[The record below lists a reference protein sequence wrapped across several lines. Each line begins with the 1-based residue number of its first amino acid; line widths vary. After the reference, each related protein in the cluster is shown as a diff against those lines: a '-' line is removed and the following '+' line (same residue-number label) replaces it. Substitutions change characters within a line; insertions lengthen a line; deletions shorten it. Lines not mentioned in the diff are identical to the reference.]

1 MKRSLISQMLNEWK
15 TNIWLVV
22 ELMVVCIVIW
32 LIFAGIWFNIDGLFM
47 PRGFD
52 PEDVYVLDVKWVD
65 EGSPYYIDMDK
76 DQIYEDRNELLRRI
90 RNNKNVEYA
99 SLQYN
104 FLPYQY
110 NYFGININIETLPDS
125 ITYYGNVRMAEPDI
139 IGVLN
144 IKSLTGKTHEELIES
159 LRRGEILISDNA
171 PFEREFKPVS
181 NFMGMKAYFD
191 GDSSNLFR
199 IGDMV
204 ESVRRSDYEKSR
216 AGTIIVPISQDLYD
230 GSDFDSSGTGIILR
244 VKSGK
249 GKSFINDFKDDVSL
263 RKLRNVYLSDL
274 RSLDDM
280 RDFLQ
285 RPTEVNI
292 RLMVVI
298 SLFLLITIFL
308 GLLGSFW
315 FRVQQRVSE
324 IAIRKTFGATD
335 RSLFR
340 RIIGEGL
347 ILLSVGI
354 ILASAIFWP
363 FYETGI
369 FYYSGIEWQ
378 TMFII
383 ELIVVALM
391 TIGVCVSLFYPA
403 YKAMKIEP
411 AIAVKEE

>member
-22 ELMVVCIVIW
+22 ELMVVCIVVW

-65 EGSPYYIDMDK
+65 EGSPYYIYMDK

-159 LRRGEILISDNA
+159 LRRGEILISDNV

-181 NFMGMKAYFD
+181 EFVGMKAYFD

-274 RSLDDM
+274 RSLNDM

-354 ILASAIFWP
+354 ILASAMP
-363 FYETGI
+363 TR
-369 FYYSGIEWQ
+369 
-378 TMFII
+378 
-383 ELIVVALM
+383 
-391 TIGVCVSLFYPA
+391 VSEFFTCPHR
-403 YKAMKIEP
+403 AMVRSFFLVS
-411 AIAVKEE
+411 AFCCA

>member
-22 ELMVVCIVIW
+22 ELMVVCIVVW

-99 SLQYN
+99 YLQYN
-104 FLPYQY
+104 FIQYQY
-110 NYFGININIETLPDS
+110 NYFGNKINIETLPDS

-159 LRRGEILISDNA
+159 LRRGEILISDNV

-181 NFMGMKAYFD
+181 EFVGMKAYFD

-199 IGDMV
+199 IGDIV

-274 RSLDDM
+274 RSLNDM

-285 RPTEVNI
+285 RP
-292 RLMVVI
+292 
-298 SLFLLITIFL
+298 
-308 GLLGSFW
+308 
-315 FRVQQRVSE
+315 QR
-324 IAIRKTFGATD
+324 
-335 RSLFR
+335 
-340 RIIGEGL
+340 
-347 ILLSVGI
+347 
-354 ILASAIFWP
+354 
-363 FYETGI
+363 
-369 FYYSGIEWQ
+369 
-378 TMFII
+378 
-383 ELIVVALM
+383 
-391 TIGVCVSLFYPA
+391 
-403 YKAMKIEP
+403 
-411 AIAVKEE
+411 